1 MRGRTIAVIAGVSAL
16 GVGLGAWVMR
26 GNTDVQYR
34 TAAAE
39 RGDIAYTISATG
51 TPNAVVTVQVGS
63 QVSGNIK
70 ALYADF
76 NTRVKKGQVV
86 AEIDPQLFQARVD
99 QARANL
105 SASQAAVL
113 NAEAQIRKN
122 EADVA
127 SGRAALADAKANVV
141 KARSAVNDAKS
152 KLDRRL
158 QLVKEGI
165 LAKEEGETAQTT
177 ADQAQAMLEAAQS
190 QVVSAQTNITSLQA
204 QVEVANSQRATA
216 QAQVK
221 QSEAALT
228 QAEVD
233 LGNTVIRAPVD
244 GVVVAR
250 QIDVGQTVAASMTAP
265 TLFSI
270 AQDLTRM
277 QVDTNVSEA
286 DVGRVQVGQA
296 AQFAVDAYPGQV
308 FRGAVTSIRKAPIN
322 VQNVVTYDVVI
333 GVANPDLKLFPG
345 MTANVKVLIDRRQR
359 RAQDPQRRAAI
370 SPAGWDAPQ
379 GAADRGGGRS
389 GAAAG
394 GCRSADGMGDGPA
407 GKAPPVQVT
416 LGLTDGSYTEVSG
429 GDLKPGDQVVV
440 ASFSKNAGAPAAGAS
455 PFGGG
460 GAGGGGGR
468 RGGF

>member
-16 GVGLGAWVMR
+16 AVGLSAWVMR

-34 TAAAE
+34 TASVD

-105 SASQAAVL
+105 SAAQAAVL

-127 SGRAALADAKANVV
+127 SGRAALADSKANVV
-141 KARSAVNDAKS
+141 KAQSAVSDAKS

-158 QLVKEGI
+158 ELVKEGV

-204 QVEVANSQRATA
+204 QVEVANSQRANA

-221 QSEAALT
+221 QAEAALK
-228 QAEVD
+228 QADVD
-233 LGNTVIRAPVD
+233 LENTVIRAPVD

-296 AQFAVDAYPGQV
+296 AQFAVDAYPGRV

-345 MTANVKVLIDRRQR
+345 MTANVKILIDRRNDVLKIPNAALRFHPQDATSRKTQR
-359 RAQDPQRRAAI
+359 TAATPGTARRKSVADQQAVWVMDPQ
-370 SPAGWDAPQ
+370 
-379 GAADRGGGRS
+379 
-389 GAAAG
+389 
-394 GCRSADGMGDGPA
+394 
-407 GKAPPVQVT
+407 GKPRPVQVT

-429 GDLKPGDQVVV
+429 GGLKQGDQAVV
-440 ASFSKNAGAPAAGAS
+440 ASFSKNAGASATNAS
-455 PFGGG
+455 PFGGS
-460 GAGGGGGR
+460 GAGGGGR